1 MPGGTGISAFLSPPR
16 DTPNHEKAGE
26 TGHGWW
32 LVLNALLQK
41 RNDVAQLGTLE
52 DELRLRL
59 AAQAAGCVAF
69 DWNAASGIIRWDGAT
84 DILPL
89 HFDAANTR
97 SFLDGIL
104 PERRAD
110 LQAVLE
116 SRDTASVFFLVDIE
130 IASALGAV
138 NFTMTGTR
146 MPGENGHTARLVGLM
161 RDTTERFRE
170 VRRLTYLATRD
181 ELTGHLNR
189 NALREELAGAIEFA
203 KAENRNCAFLVASI
217 DRLAMINDS
226 FGFDAGEEVIMGVGD
241 RLARNLRGGDIIGR
255 TAGNKFGVLLKSCH
269 EDEIAMVASR
279 LRAAVRLNG
288 IETRSGLVAGTC
300 SVGAVWLPQA
310 ASTSQEAM
318 LRAEQALDKARANGR
333 DGFAVYQPSP
343 QRETA
348 RLRQM
353 QIADEVVLALKE
365 NRLKL
370 AYQPIVTARSR
381 KVSHYECLLRMIKPD
396 GSVLAAGL
404 FVPATEQMGIVH
416 LVDRFALDA
425 TMCELKAHKDITLA
439 VNVSGTAASD
449 PVWLQ
454 DFVDTVRSEQAV
466 APRLI
471 VELTETAAL
480 HHFEENSRFVSQLQE
495 VGVRVAIDDFG
506 AGYTSFRNLQML
518 HVDTVKIDGSYVKDL
533 SQSPENQVFVRTLVG
548 LAKSFN
554 IKTVAEWVGSDEDA
568 ALLQSFGVDY
578 FQGFHFGEPILD
590 PGWDR

>member
-1 MPGGTGISAFLSPPR
+1 MVV
-16 DTPNHEKAGE
+16 
-26 TGHGWW
+26 
-32 LVLNALLQK
+32 VLNAALQK
-41 RNDVAQLGTLE
+41 RDQVVQLGTLE

-59 AAQAAGCVAF
+59 AAQAAGCAAF
-69 DWNAASGIIRWDGAT
+69 DWNIASGTIRWDGAT

-89 HFDAANTR
+89 HLDAANAR
-97 SFLDGIL
+97 NFVDGIL
-104 PERRAD
+104 PERRRE
-110 LQAVLE
+110 LGTVLDARN
-116 SRDTASVFFLVDIE
+116 SASAFFLVDIE
-130 IASALGAV
+130 FASALGAV
-138 NFTMTGTR
+138 NFTLTGTR
-146 MPGENGHTARLVGLM
+146 FPDENGRTARLVGLM

-189 NALREELAGAIEFA
+189 NALREELSQAIEFA
-203 KAENRNCAFLVASI
+203 KEENGSCAFLVASV

-226 FGFDAGEEVIMGVGD
+226 FGFDAGDEVIMGVGEC
-241 RLARNLRGGDIIGR
+241 LAGTLRGTDVVGR
-255 TAGNKFGVLLKSCH
+255 TAGNKFGVLLRSCREH
-269 EDEIAMVASR
+269 EIAVVAAR
-279 LRAAVRLNG
+279 LRAAVRSNG
-288 IETRSGLVAGTC
+288 VETRSGLVAATC
-300 SVGAVWLPQA
+300 SVGAVWLPQG

-318 LRAEQALDKARANGR
+318 LCAEQALNKARANGR
-333 DGFAVYQPSP
+333 DGFAVYEQSP

-381 KVSHYECLLRMIKPD
+381 KVSHYECLLRMAKPD
-396 GSVLAAGL
+396 GEILTAGL
-404 FVPATEQMGIVH
+404 FIPACEQMGIVH
-416 LVDRFALDA
+416 LVDRFALETTIA
-425 TMCELKAHKDITLA
+425 KLKAHKNVTLA

-449 PVWLQ
+449 PAWLQ
-454 DFVDTVRSEQAV
+454 DFVDTVRAEKDV

-480 HHFEENSRFVSQLQE
+480 HHFEENAQFVSQLRE

-548 LAKSFN
+548 LARNFD
-554 IKTVAEWVGSDEDA
+554 IKTVAEWVGSDDDA
-568 ALLQSFGVDY
+568 ALLQNFGVDY
-578 FQGFHFGEPILD
+578 FQGFHFGEPVID
-590 PGWDR
+590 PKWA